1 MFRFP
6 SQYCEHLFFFSWYQ
20 DIWPFRNLLNGRLA
34 FSSFRLSWNPF
45 ANMSYWLL
53 MHSKW
58 NLFSFVF
65 ALFGWWL
72 VCSVDAGES
81 PFQQISWQLFD
92 RYGKLKSWTCI
103 KWKAID
109 YVVREDVYYIIKLI
123 LHFREAL
130 QAKTFYLW
138 WRKYQLIMDIRMM
151 ERMVR
156 VFNLYFC

>member
-1 MFRFP
+1 
-6 SQYCEHLFFFSWYQ
+6 
-20 DIWPFRNLLNGRLA
+20 
-34 FSSFRLSWNPF
+34 
-45 ANMSYWLL
+45 MSYWFP

-65 ALFGWWL
+65 AVFGSSGWWL
-72 VCSVDAGES
+72 VCSVDAGEY
-81 PFQQISWQLFD
+81 PFQEISWQLFD
-92 RYGKLKSWTCI
+92 SYGKLKSWTCI
-103 KWKAID
+103 KWKVID
-109 YVVREDVYYIIKLI
+109 YAVREDVYYIIEVI

-156 VFNLYFC
+156 VISARIQVLAVYSLCTLAIPLALFIVRLHTTPPGTQPKGMFKLLFSI